1 MHYRLPNSLSIL
13 FPALLC
19 AACGGGGG
27 GGAGFGNFKLY
38 TAIAAGD
45 LNGDARPDLAI
56 TSYASS
62 DSTDP
67 VTVLLQS
74 PADDGVFGSGADYVV
89 EATPV
94 AVAIGDLNDDT
105 RADPVVVNNGSDNIS
120 VLLQDPASPGA
131 FQPAVDYLT
140 GEHPE
145 DAAIGDLNG
154 DGFKDIA
161 ATGSYLTLLFN
172 TPADPGNFY
181 TGGTITVQPAFGSV
195 AIGDLDGDGR
205 NDLAATGNGVLNVL
219 LQDAAPLAPGGFS
232 DVATYTTGPQ
242 PAAVAIADLDA
253 DGKPDL
259 AVANYGTPSDPSKAN
274 VSVLIQEHDPALRG
288 TFQAAVNYQT
298 GSRSEDV
305 AIGDLNNDGLPDLAV
320 ANSGG
325 SISVLLQSSTPGVFL
340 PRDNLDAGTPSGVA
354 IADLNEDGLNDLAA
368 ADGGAKVRF
377 QNPAAPGSFLPAVL
391 VGQ

>member
-1 MHYRLPNSLSIL
+1 MRYRFVTSLAIL
-13 FPALLC
+13 CLALLS

-27 GGAGFGNFKLY
+27 GGGFGMNFKLH

-45 LNGDARPDLAI
+45 LNDDTRPDLAV

-74 PADDGVFGSGADYVV
+74 PVDDGVFESGADYVV
-89 EATPV
+89 GATPV
-94 AVAIGDLNDDT
+94 SVAIGDLNGDG
-105 RADPVVVNNGSDNIS
+105 RADLVATNNESDTVS
-120 VLLQDPASPGA
+120 VLLQDPALPGI
-131 FQPAVDYLT
+131 FQPAADFGT

-145 DAAIGDLNG
+145 GAAIGDLNG
-154 DGFKDIA
+154 DGLNDIA
-161 ATGSYLTLLFN
+161 ATGATIALLFN
-172 TPADPGNFY
+172 TPASPGSFY
-181 TGGTITVQPAFGSV
+181 TAGTITVQPSFGSV

-205 NDLAATGNGVLNVL
+205 NDLAATGNGVVTVL
-219 LQDAAPLAPGGFS
+219 LQDAAPLAPGNFS
-232 DVATYTTGPQ
+232 SAASYTTGPQ

-259 AVANYGTPSDPSKAN
+259 AVANYGTPSDADTAN

-288 TFQAAVNYQT
+288 AFQAAVNYQT
-298 GSRSEDV
+298 GPRSEDV
-305 AIGDLNNDGLPDLAV
+305 AIGDLNDDGTPDLAV

-325 SISVLLQSSTPGVFL
+325 SISVLLQSGTPGVLL

-354 IADLNEDGLNDLAA
+354 IADLDEDGLNDIAV
-368 ADGGAKVRF
+368 ADNGAKVRF